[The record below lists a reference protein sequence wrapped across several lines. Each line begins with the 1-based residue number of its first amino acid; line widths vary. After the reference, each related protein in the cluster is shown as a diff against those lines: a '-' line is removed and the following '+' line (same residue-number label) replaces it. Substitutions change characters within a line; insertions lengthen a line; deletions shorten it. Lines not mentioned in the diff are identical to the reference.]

1 MLTTFLN
8 TLRTQLRRPGT
19 LVWVLA
25 FPVILCTIFLFMF
38 SGLSTDGI
46 PDPVPV
52 AVVADSN
59 WRGSSFSQ
67 VVDALSGRSTG
78 EALLDVTEVASAG
91 EARGVVEAGQAVGYL
106 AVDAAGTPSLAL
118 AQDAAGGAFEA
129 DRSILD
135 AVTSSYVRN
144 EALVKAIAQ
153 KDPSVLSDPDALAR
167 ALGLSSGIERV
178 RLTHGT
184 PDETVRYYYALLGL
198 AALMAAQSAAIAV
211 TQLQP
216 GEGGL
221 GARLCAS
228 GTGRMHMLL
237 GALLGSWA
245 VSMLALSLAFA
256 FMRLVARIDFG
267 GRDTLCLLGLAT
279 SSLLATAIGAAIG
292 AAPLRGGAKSRAGM
306 VSALSCLASLFAGLY
321 GEGAMQLSDSLAQ
334 AWPPSVWVNP
344 ARLITD
350 QFYALYYYD
359 SLAPFALRAAVCVA
373 ASVALM
379 GVVAALTV
387 RSSHEHL

>member
-25 FPVILCTIFLFMF
+25 FPIILCTIFLFMF
-38 SGLSTDGI
+38 SGLSTDGM

-118 AQDAAGGAFEA
+118 AQDAAGGLASGAFEA

-153 KDPSVLSDPDALAR
+153 KDPSVLSDPAALAR
-167 ALGLSSGIERV
+167 A
-178 RLTHGT
+178 
-184 PDETVRYYYALLGL
+184 
-198 AALMAAQSAAIAV
+198 
-211 TQLQP
+211 P
-216 GEGGL
+216 G
-221 GARLCAS
+221 
-228 GTGRMHMLL
+228 
-237 GALLGSWA
+237 
-245 VSMLALSLAFA
+245 
-256 FMRLVARIDFG
+256 
-267 GRDTLCLLGLAT
+267 
-279 SSLLATAIGAAIG
+279 SLL
-292 AAPLRGGAKSRAGM
+292 RHRARPTHPRH
-306 VSALSCLASLFAGLY
+306 A
-321 GEGAMQLSDSLAQ
+321 
-334 AWPPSVWVNP
+334 
-344 ARLITD
+344 
-350 QFYALYYYD
+350 
-359 SLAPFALRAAVCVA
+359 
-373 ASVALM
+373 
-379 GVVAALTV
+379 
-387 RSSHEHL
+387 